1 MLNNKYGDFLPDGR
15 QFRITTPDIPR
26 NWYNY
31 LWNDN
36 YITFVSQTGAGDGFL
51 QDGMGNRIGLVA
63 ERGLYL
69 LRGRKEGDS
78 TESWG
83 ICGLPVEQ
91 VNESYECIHSP
102 GATSIHTK
110 KNGIYAA
117 VTFFVPV
124 RDACEIWNVNL
135 RNDSGERQELKL
147 IGACGT
153 VVDDRYARQGYNVS
167 AAAFDRELNGIK
179 CRRHCDFAGVKNRQF
194 LGFMALSE
202 TADSY
207 ECTMN
212 RITGP
217 YGSFAYPI
225 CQKRGGLTGT
235 EGNSEKLGF
244 ALQKNLVLEA
254 GESMDI
260 TFVCG
265 VAFSDE
271 EAVKLRQRYRK
282 QEDVLAAKEEAQR
295 LFSSQVEQV
304 EIDTP
309 DRELN
314 KLFFWLKH
322 QANMGSRWAR
332 VRHNGYRDMTSDT
345 ECLAAVNPELAL
357 TRFKRV
363 LSYQYSNGYAPRT
376 ISGGRICD
384 NNFSDNAVWISFTA
398 NTILK
403 ELGDRAVMD
412 ETVPFNDGS
421 ESSVYEHV
429 RRSVDFLYHFRGRNG
444 LIRIWGGDWNDC
456 MNEAGMKGEG
466 VSVWLSIAW
475 YRANEMFREIAQI
488 CGRQEDAALCVERGR
503 EIRELVETYGWDGEY
518 YLTAIA
524 DDGTPIGSRTNEEGQ
539 MFLPPQLWAV
549 LSGVSKDGRHIQAMD
564 AVEKY
569 LSTPLGTVISVPAYT
584 KYDSRIGSVT
594 LKPAGV
600 HENGGVYL
608 HTIAWKIAADA
619 MLKRRESVEQ
629 DLECILPFRN
639 KVVAGRAEPYILCNS
654 YFGEQTG
661 YRYGTPGQ
669 SWRTAAGPW
678 LEKALLGYVF
688 GLMPQMEGLKID
700 PCLPKSWKNCSVKK
714 RFRGATYQI
723 HYENGGPDVIEI
735 MVDGKAVPGN
745 VLPWEEGKTY
755 QVYVT
760 TGVRKGE

>member
-1 MLNNKYGDFLPDGR
+1 MKNKYGDFLSDGTG
-15 QFRITTPDIPR
+15 FRITTPDIPR

-36 YITFVSQTGAGDGFL
+36 YITFVSQTGAGEGFA

-69 LRGRKEGDS
+69 LRGEA
-78 TESWG
+78 SWG

-91 VNESYECIHSP
+91 ENESYECIHEP
-102 GATSIHTK
+102 GVTRIQTK
-110 KNGIYAA
+110 KNGISAA
-117 VTFFVPV
+117 VTFFVPAE
-124 RDACEIWNVNL
+124 DTCEIWNVSL

-153 VVDDRYARQGYNVS
+153 VVDDRYTRQGYNVS
-167 AAAFDRELNGIK
+167 AASFDREFNGII
-179 CRRHCDFAGVKNRQF
+179 CRRHCDFAGEKNRQF
-194 LGFMALSE
+194 LGFMALSD

-207 ECTMN
+207 ECTVN
-212 RITGP
+212 GITGP
-217 YGSFAYPI
+217 YGSFAYPK
-225 CQKRGGLTGT
+225 CLKTGGLTGT
-235 EGNSEKLGF
+235 DGNSEKLAF
-244 ALQKNLVLEA
+244 ALQKNLALEA
-254 GESMDI
+254 GESAELA
-260 TFVCG
+260 FVCG
-265 VAFSDE
+265 VAFSDR
-271 EAVKLRQRYRK
+271 EAGELRRKYRK
-282 QEDVLAAKEEAQR
+282 QADVLAAKEEAQQR
-295 LFSSQVEQV
+295 LLSRVEQV
-304 EIDTP
+304 EIQTP

-314 KLFFWLKH
+314 HLFLWLKH

-345 ECLAAVNPELAL
+345 ECLAALNPQLAL

-384 NNFSDNAVWISFTA
+384 NNFSDNGVWIPFTA
-398 NTILK
+398 CTILK
-403 ELGDRAVMD
+403 ELGDRSFLE

-421 ESSVYEHV
+421 EGSVYEHV
-429 RRSVDFLYHFRGRNG
+429 RRSVEFLYHFRGRNG

-456 MNEAGMKGEG
+456 MNEAGMNGEG

-475 YRANEMFREIAQI
+475 YRANEMLREIAEI
-488 CGRQEDAALCVERGR
+488 CGRQQDAVLCRERGLEMQ
-503 EIRELVETYGWDGEY
+503 EIIETYGWDGEY
-518 YLTAIA
+518 YLTAIS
-524 DDGTPIGSRTNEEGQ
+524 DDGTPIGSRDNEEGK

-549 LSGVSKDGRHIQAMD
+549 LSGVSRDGRHIRAMD

-569 LSTPLGTVISVPAYT
+569 LSTPLGTVISVPGYT

-619 MLKRRESVEQ
+619 MLKRRENVER

-639 KVVAGRAEPYILCNS
+639 KVVDGRAEPYILCNS

-678 LEKALLGYVF
+678 LEKALIQFVF
-688 GLMPQMEGLKID
+688 GLMPRMEGLSID
-700 PCLPKSWKNCSVKK
+700 PCLPKSWKRCSVKK
-714 RFRGATYQI
+714 VFRGACYHIQ
-723 HYENGGPDVIEI
+723 YENDGPDVVEI
-735 MVDGKAVPGN
+735 LADGQAVLGD
-745 VLPWEEGKTY
+745 VLPYEEGKEY
-755 QVYVT
+755 QIRVI
-760 TGVRKGE
+760 TGVKRGK